1 MNDTHRIKIV
11 VTRSRTVR
19 WRADGLRVRC
29 PVCACEVETLACEQ
43 AAEVLE
49 IDGQALAGLIAAG
62 RVHTIA
68 LVSGDWRVCRDSL
81 FVEG

>member
-1 MNDTHRIKIV
+1 MKITRRLKITVTQHRV
-11 VTRSRTVR
+11 LRSAPVR
-19 WRADGLRVRC
+19 AFC
-29 PVCACEVETLACEQ
+29 PVCACAVETLACVQ

-62 RVHTIA
+62 RVHAIA
-68 LVSGDWRVCRDSL
+68 LVSGDWRVCRASL

>member
-1 MNDTHRIKIV
+1 MKITRRV
-11 VTRSRTVR
+11 KITVTQHSIL
-19 WRADGLRVRC
+19 RAGVAPARAFC
-29 PVCACEVETLACEQ
+29 PVCAQAVETLPCGQ

-68 LVSGDWRVCRDSL
+68 LVSGDWRVCRASL
-81 FVEG
+81 FAQG